1 MDEKKVRITAMT
13 SPEMCIVSQW
23 YVQNYEVYHGIST
36 SSSKD
41 GLSFAQRKQ
50 KLLEDICEDLVRNG
64 FSKRTPEQINQRIK
78 DTLKTAKKISALERN
93 EETKTGG
100 GPPTAIAAAPHV
112 RIVIEG
118 CDNRPRLSGLKKP
131 LEINANATNVPSIQS
146 ASNTQNVSN
155 TQNISNIENVPTTEN
170 LSNTNTMDVDVIYE
184 ECVTPIA
191 EEVDVFPSAT
201 DDTPAVTPLSSGL
214 AGKPLNS
221 PPRKRRRSTQAL
233 TDEKEQVLQLEAER
247 IQKQI
252 QNEILRSEVLQQSME
267 NKRQKNVL
275 LCLQCEEV
283 KAKIDY
289 TRLQID
295 LARND
300 E

>member
-1 MDEKKVRITAMT
+1 MDDKKMRITAMT

-23 YVQNYEVYHGIST
+23 YVQNYDVYHGIST

-41 GLSFAQRKQ
+41 GLSFTQRKQ

-64 FSKRTPEQINQRIK
+64 FSRRTPEQINQRIK
-78 DTLKTAKKISALERN
+78 DTLKTAKKISALERH
-93 EETKTGG
+93 EDTKTGG

-112 RIVIEG
+112 KIVIEG
-118 CDNRPRLSGLKKP
+118 CDNRPRLLGLKKP

-155 TQNISNIENVPTTEN
+155 TQIISNIENVPTTEN

-201 DDTPAVTPLSSGL
+201 NDTPAVTPLSSGL
-214 AGKPLNS
+214 TEN
-221 PPRKRRRSTQAL
+221 PPRKRRRSTPAL

-252 QNEILRSEVLQQSME
+252 QNEILRTEVLQQSME

-283 KAKIDY
+283 KARIDY
-289 TRLQID
+289 TRLQMD